1 MAGSHPPKLSG
12 LSLSFFL
19 WVGQLVPLIVSSGL
33 AHVGAFIRRLSG
45 LKVQDSLL
53 HLLRILDFPPPSYS
67 SSSAKPVLL
76 CSEVR
81 GFRALFQK
89 RECSAMKSSPRI
101 SHSIISATSC
111 FFPNKSREQSGYNR
125 WENRSI
131 SR

>member
-45 LKVQDSLL
+45 LRVQDSLL
-53 HLLRILDFPPPSYS
+53 HLLRILDFPPPSCS
-67 SSSAKPVLL
+67 SCSTKPVLL

-81 GFRALFQK
+81 GFRAL
-89 RECSAMKSSPRI
+89 SVL
-101 SHSIISATSC
+101 
-111 FFPNKSREQSGYNR
+111 
-125 WENRSI
+125 
-131 SR
+131 